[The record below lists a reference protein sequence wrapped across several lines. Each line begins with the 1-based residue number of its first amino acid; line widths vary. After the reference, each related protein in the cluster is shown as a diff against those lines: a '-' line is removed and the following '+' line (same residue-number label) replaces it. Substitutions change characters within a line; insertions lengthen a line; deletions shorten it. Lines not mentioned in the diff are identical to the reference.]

1 MQMQQEIRTKNMLK
15 TWTSKYPPILK
26 LACPQAINQI
36 KLMSHVR
43 GNIKNSQQ
51 VEITIF
57 IYPSSTHC
65 NPSTSLIN
73 TSHCSCQ
80 FPKPHKC
87 VCIYVEHSHSKGK
100 EITQVHQHANAQR
113 KFPKCAMPS
122 KSIQYKSQNQ
132 EVFIRLIMGLGGH
145 DNWVRDEYLA
155 NVGLNPGT

>member
-1 MQMQQEIRTKNMLK
+1 MLK
-15 TWTSKYPPILK
+15 TQTSKYPILK

-51 VEITIF
+51 LEITIF
-57 IYPSSTHC
+57 IYPKLYTLQSQHIS
-65 NPSTSLIN
+65 IN
-73 TSHCSCQ
+73 TFHCSCQ

-100 EITQVHQHANAQR
+100 EITQVQQHANAQR

-122 KSIQYKSQNQ
+122 KSIQYKSQKS
-132 EVFIRLIMGLGGH
+132 RGLYQAYNGAK
-145 DNWVRDEYLA
+145 E
-155 NVGLNPGT
+155 T